1 MHGSKKRSII
11 GIIICNFVSLKKLLP
26 IVSIILLT
34 AIQSRGQ
41 SRTLPQDVADRI
53 VKFYPNPA
61 TSFITFDLQKS
72 TEKGYDIQVYNFLG
86 KVVYEQKNISPRTTI
101 NLNDYNRGVYIYQLR
116 ERDGKIIESG
126 KFQVSK

>member
-1 MHGSKKRSII
+1 
-11 GIIICNFVSLKKLLP
+11 
-26 IVSIILLT
+26 LT
-34 AIQSRGQ
+34 AIHSQGQ
-41 SRTLPQDVADRI
+41 SRTLPQDAADRI

-61 TSFITFDLQKS
+61 TSFITFDLLKS
-72 TEKGYDIQVYNFLG
+72 NEKGYDIQVYNFLG

-101 NLNDYNRGVYIYQLR
+101 SLNEYNRGVYIYQLR